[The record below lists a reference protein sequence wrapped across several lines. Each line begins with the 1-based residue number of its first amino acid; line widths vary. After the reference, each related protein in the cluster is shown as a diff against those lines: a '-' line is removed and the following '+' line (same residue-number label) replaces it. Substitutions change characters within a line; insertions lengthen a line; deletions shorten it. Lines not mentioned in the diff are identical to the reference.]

1 MLFKSGCQVGSKEIQ
16 EKSDLVRLALTLEEA
31 TQDESY
37 FLIQRVVGEKGPM
50 HVYTTYAVLHTAK
63 LVQLNAK
70 QLF

>member
-1 MLFKSGCQVGSKEIQ
+1 MLFKSGCQLGSKEIQ
-16 EKSDLVRLALTLEEA
+16 GKSDLVRLALTLEEA
-31 TQDESY
+31 TQDEIP
-37 FLIQRVVGEKGPM
+37 FFNPEGCWRKGPM